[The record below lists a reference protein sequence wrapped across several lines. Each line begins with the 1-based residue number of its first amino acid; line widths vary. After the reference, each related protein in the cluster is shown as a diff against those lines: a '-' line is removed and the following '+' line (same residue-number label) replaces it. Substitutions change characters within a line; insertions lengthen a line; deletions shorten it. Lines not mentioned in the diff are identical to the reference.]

1 MGTAITL
8 EMSQNFGQA
17 KLGLDTTFTPST
29 SALGNALKVDFDAN
43 GVTAGIKVNKPISR
57 KNSIRT

>member
-1 MGTAITL
+1 MGKAITL

-29 SALGNALKVDFDAN
+29 SALGNTLKVDFDAN
-43 GVTAGIKVNKPISR
+43 GVTAGIKVNISFSR
-57 KNSIRT
+57 PNLNRT

>member
-43 GVTAGIKVNKPISR
+43 GVTAGIKVN
-57 KNSIRT
+57 